1 MAINYTMVTEVPG
14 LMASREQLAMLYT
27 RYAYAAKFC
36 DSKDVLEVGCG
47 AGQGLGYLAK
57 KARKVIGGDYTEN
70 LITEARGYYGG
81 RIPLLRLDAHDLP
94 FQDSTFGVVILY
106 EAIYYLAQPE
116 SFLDEC
122 HRVLREKGTLVI
134 CSVNKEWSDFNPSP
148 CSTQYFSVRELS
160 NLLRTHHFDAQFL
173 GAFSATRRFAKDK
186 IVSWVKRWAVRLH
199 LIPKTMGGKAFLK
212 RLFFGPLI
220 RVPSEVYDG
229 LAAYCSPLP
238 LSDDAAVPG
247 FKVLFAVARVS

>member
-1 MAINYTMVTEVPG
+1 MPG
-14 LMASREQLAMLYT
+14 LKATSDQLAMLYT
-27 RYAYAAKFC
+27 RYANAAKFC
-36 DSKDVLEVGCG
+36 DGKDVLEVGCG

-70 LITEARGYYGG
+70 LITEARRYYRE
-81 RIPLLRLDAHDLP
+81 RIPLLRLDGHALP
-94 FQDSTFGVVILY
+94 FRDSTFDVVILY

-116 SFLDEC
+116 RFLDEC
-122 HRVLREKGTLVI
+122 HRALREKGTLVI
-134 CSVNKEWSDFNPSP
+134 CSVNKEWSGFNPSP
-148 CSTQYFSVRELS
+148 CRTHYFSVSELS

-173 GAFSATRRFAKDK
+173 GAFSVTSRATQEK

-199 LIPKTMGGKAFLK
+199 LIPKTMKRKVFLK

-229 LAAYCSPLP
+229 LAEYCSPLP

-247 FKVLFAVARVS
+247 VKVLFAVARVA